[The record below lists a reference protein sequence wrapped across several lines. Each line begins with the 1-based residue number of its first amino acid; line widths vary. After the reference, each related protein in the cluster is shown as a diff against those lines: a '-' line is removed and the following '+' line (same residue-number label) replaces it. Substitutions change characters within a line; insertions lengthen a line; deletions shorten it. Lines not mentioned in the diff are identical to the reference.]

1 MAETWVSPRLERRLL
16 DAARRPAASTPRRLR
31 RLSRLIAALA
41 VALTLVGAG
50 ALAAAAVTALG
61 IQQRTVPAI
70 VGMQRIHAWLSDADR
85 SAANAYLA
93 GGSEVTLPELQY
105 QADIAATSREL
116 QIASAHDPG
125 GGDTSRRLQQIAMQV
140 DRYQALIQT
149 ANVEDRLG
157 VAIGTVYLQAGTS
170 LMHRPGTGI
179 LAQVDALRA
188 LYVDDLDRANR
199 TLQIAEWMLPLYAA
213 LALALLGLLVFTQVF
228 VRRRFRRRRNPQLIA
243 ATLLLVVAAG
253 LSGMGGMQARQS
265 VRAAENQ
272 SYSRLLNLWNARAL
286 LSDANGDESL
296 WLIAHDQ
303 HGRDAADKE
312 FQAETRR
319 LVDRP
324 LTDGLMQDAADGDVK
339 FNGMLADE
347 LRAARPG
354 QERSE
359 AVRVLRLF
367 RTFMDVDASVR
378 ARAAQGAQ
386 VDAITQALG
395 TDQGQ
400 LTFAFADVDWYLG
413 LAIQRLQGQFD
424 DGMTYAEQVLG
435 GTAAVELL
443 ALAIAALT
451 FWGLRPRLAEFRA
464 GR

>member
-1 MAETWVSPRLERRLL
+1 MAETWVSPRLERRLV
-16 DAARRPAASTPRRLR
+16 DAARRPTASTPRRLR
-31 RLSRLIAALA
+31 RLVRLIAALS
-41 VALTLVGAG
+41 VALTVVGAG

-70 VGMQRIHAWLSDADR
+70 VAMQRIHALLSDADR

-116 QIASAHDPG
+116 QNASAHDPG
-125 GGDTSRRLQQIAMQV
+125 GGDTSQRLQQIAMQV

-149 ANVEDRLG
+149 ANVEDRLS
-157 VAIGTVYLQAGTS
+157 VPIGTVYLQAGTS
-170 LMHRPGTGI
+170 AMHRPGTGI

-199 TLQIAEWMLPLYAA
+199 TLQVAQLMLPVYAA
-213 LALALLGLLVFTQVF
+213 LALVLLGLLVFTQVF
-228 VRRRFRRRRNPQLIA
+228 VRRRFHRRRNPQLLA
-243 ATLLLVVAAG
+243 ATLLLVIAAG
-253 LSGMGGMQARQS
+253 LSGAGAMQARQS
-265 VRAAENQ
+265 VRAAEDH

-296 WLIAHDQ
+296 WLIARDQ
-303 HGRDAADKE
+303 AGKDAADRE

-319 LVDRP
+319 LVDQP
-324 LTDGLMQDAADGDVK
+324 LTDGLMADAERGVVR
-339 FNGMLADE
+339 FGGLLADE
-347 LRAARPG
+347 LRASTSD
-354 QERSE
+354 QERSD
-359 AVRVLRLF
+359 ALRVLRLY

-378 ARAAQGAQ
+378 AKAPGALP
-386 VDAITQALG
+386 DAIIQALG

-413 LAIQRLQGQFD
+413 LSIQRLQGRFD
-424 DGMTYAEQVLG
+424 DGMTDAERVLG

-451 FWGLRPRLAEFRA
+451 FWGVRPRLAEFRA